1 MEFRAEVYNV
11 ANHAQFY
18 AIDGNISDG
27 TNFGFAQ
34 KVRAPR
40 LFQFALKFLF

>member
-18 AIDGNISDG
+18 DIDGNISDG

-34 KVRAPR
+34 KVRPPR